1 MAATDVRAAA
11 ILLTNEEA
19 LEFELHFAAQKAKE
33 AGDLDAAFGPTPSHT
48 ALAIGEP
55 IVEPARAI
63 VPVLFRGQPEG
74 AIILVEPTREAIDF
88 SARAAGQLAIAVSN
102 ARAYN
107 ALQHL
112 ARELTERNAALVKQR
127 DQLQEMNRLKSEF
140 LANVSHELRTP
151 LNAILGYTELIHEGI
166 YGPTTGE
173 QREALDGVE
182 ESSRN
187 LLTLINQILD
197 LSKVESGK
205 VEIYVT
211 EVAMHDIAQHVAAE
225 AQVFLREKSLKIEV
239 IARTRIVIKTDAAKV
254 QQIVTNLVSNAV
266 KFTDKG
272 SITIDVSPTKEGG
285 CAITV
290 KDTGIG
296 IRREDQQLIFEE
308 FRQVDGSSTRRY
320 AGTGLGL
327 AIARRFAH
335 LLGGTIT
342 VESTVGVGS
351 TFTLTLPPEPRA
363 RPPAPPQG
371 ARISAT
377 MRAVPPTPSTPGAIK
392 R

>member
-1 MAATDVRAAA
+1 
-11 ILLTNEEA
+11 
-19 LEFELHFAAQKAKE
+19 
-33 AGDLDAAFGPTPSHT
+33 
-48 ALAIGEP
+48 
-55 IVEPARAI
+55 
-63 VPVLFRGQPEG
+63 
-74 AIILVEPTREAIDF
+74 
-88 SARAAGQLAIAVSN
+88 
-102 ARAYN
+102 
-107 ALQHL
+107 
-112 ARELTERNAALVKQR
+112 
-127 DQLQEMNRLKSEF
+127 
-140 LANVSHELRTP
+140 
-151 LNAILGYTELIHEGI
+151 
-166 YGPTTGE
+166 
-173 QREALDGVE
+173 
-182 ESSRN
+182 
-187 LLTLINQILD
+187 
-197 LSKVESGK
+197 
-205 VEIYVT
+205 
-211 EVAMHDIAQHVAAE
+211 MHDIAQHVAAE
-225 AQVFLREKSLKIEV
+225 AQVFLRDKSLKIDV
-239 IARTRIVIKTDAAKV
+239 VARTRIVIKTDAAKV

-272 SITIDVSPTKEGG
+272 SVTIDVSPTKEGG
-285 CAITV
+285 CAIAV

-296 IRREDQQLIFEE
+296 IRREDLQLIFEE

-363 RPPAPPQG
+363 RPPAPPPG